1 MSAGAA
7 LPRTTLVRRFDTVRL
22 IPSRFAPREDSV
34 LAGIAA
40 DDAHLAD
47 LFDLDNATNE
57 RLRAERGL
65 SPGIGVDELVF
76 GVPNWRIVNAAFVHA
91 RPEGSRFNGPDRG
104 AWYCAFEIETAL
116 AEIGFHKTVEYE
128 EIGRFDDSVTYE
140 AFLADF
146 THEFHDLRDDPR
158 FARCLDPASYVA
170 SQRLAERL
178 LERGSIGIVYPSVR
192 RAGGTNLACFRPAVV
207 GNVRRGEAWRF
218 TWSGSREP
226 VIERE
231 HERGGE
237 REREQERERGRE
249 GLAAAR
255 RTARRSS
262 PQGPGR

>member
-1 MSAGAA
+1 MAA
-7 LPRTTLVRRFDTVRL
+7 LPRTMLVRRFDTIRL
-22 IPSRFAPREDSV
+22 IPSRFAQREDSV
-34 LAGIAA
+34 LSAIAV

-47 LFDLDNATNE
+47 LFELDNATNE
-57 RLRAERGL
+57 RLRAEQGL
-65 SPGIGVDELVF
+65 APGIGVEELVF
-76 GVPNWRIVNAAFVHA
+76 GVPNYRIVDAAFVHA

-116 AEIGFHKTVEYE
+116 AEIAFHKTVEYE
-128 EIGRFDDSVTYE
+128 EIGRFDDSVAYE

-146 THEFHDLRDDPR
+146 SHEFHDLRDDAR

-178 LERGSIGIVYPSVR
+178 LARGSIGVVYPSVR

-218 TWSGSREP
+218 SWAGSPEP

-231 HERGGE
+231 RTREHGRG
-237 REREQERERGRE
+237 QK
-249 GLAAAR
+249 GLA
-255 RTARRSS
+255 TARRAVRRPS
-262 PQGPGR
+262 PGGPGR